1 VTTLLQ
7 TRSFYDLQK
16 GERRQGWQGAMEE
29 SSPRGTGPNAN
40 EEAALPGVPK
50 LSPSSAPLTSLNARG
65 VGTWPGW
72 YESSSAASKSLDPSG
87 QTKDT
92 FEAQAGASTSYRPL
106 YDSSATPLAPSSSH
120 TLSLLGQSF
129 ESPRPVHTGA
139 LSSSLSPRQPL
150 SYPKTVFSSRS
161 QSGLSSYAEDVSSRS
176 ASGLA
181 HETEFSSRAGIKP
194 KGTEFSVRSPPPV
207 PTFAMGGS
215 TTDSLVV
222 RDAKGLELQRGKAL
236 QLSPVVLHHTAARHQ
251 TNVGALQQTNG
262 PRRGNRRTSNSMN
275 CSKKGRVEYLPKTGS
290 VSLAKEGTCHAENC
304 PWWYRQ
310 KVTSY

>member
-1 VTTLLQ
+1 
-7 TRSFYDLQK
+7 
-16 GERRQGWQGAMEE
+16 MEE
-29 SSPRGTGPNAN
+29 GSPRGTGPNAN
-40 EEAALPGVPK
+40 EEAALSGVPK

-65 VGTWPGW
+65 VAGAWSGW
-72 YESSSAASKSLDPSG
+72 YESSSAASKSLDPNSE
-87 QTKDT
+87 QTEGT
-92 FEAQAGASTSYRPL
+92 FDAQAGASTSYRPL
-106 YDSSATPLAPSSSH
+106 YASSATPLALSSSH
-120 TLSLLGQSF
+120 TLSLLGQPF

-262 PRRGNRRTSNSMN
+262 PRRGNRRTSNSMS
-275 CSKKGRVEYLPKTGS
+275 CSKKGRVEYLPKTGY